1 MDLPSEV
8 GLKLL
13 FSPIS
18 SNIVVRTA
26 CCTVGTVIPVYS
38 TFKAIENKDQ
48 NEQQKW
54 LLYWTV
60 YGSFSVAEVFADK
73 ILSWFPLYYHAK
85 FTFLVWLQLPS
96 SNGAKH
102 LYKSHLRPFL
112 LRHQATFDKILE
124 FINSEMSKIV
134 SARQAEIKF
143 ARTLIVKLMA
153 SVNQIVWYLIHP
165 MQTPQ
170 NRSIEGPRQVDSSDT
185 QTNSED

>member
-1 MDLPSEV
+1 MI
-8 GLKLL
+8 LL
-13 FSPIS
+13 LIFFLILFHS
-18 SNIVVRTA
+18 
-26 CCTVGTVIPVYS
+26 CTVGTVIPVYS

-54 LLYWTV
+54 LLYWTGYPFMDLLV
-60 YGSFSVAEVFADK
+60 LLK
-73 ILSWFPLYYHAK
+73 FPLYYHAK
-85 FTFLVWLQLPS
+85 FAFLVWLQLPS

-124 FINSEMSKIV
+124 FINSEMSKLV

-143 ARTLIVKLMA
+143 ARTLILKLMA

-170 NRSIEGPRQVDSSDT
+170 NRSIEGRRQVDSSDT
-185 QTNSED
+185 QSNSED

>member
-60 YGSFSVAEVFADK
+60 YGSFSVTEVFADK
-73 ILSWFPLYYHAK
+73 ILSWFPLCYHAK
-85 FTFLVWLQLPS
+85 FAFLVWLQLPS

-185 QTNSED
+185 QSNSED